1 MKLLEE
7 NIVQTIEEIYLLETL
22 NLDNKTILELGCGG
36 AAMTKKIALNGENRK
51 IIACE
56 VDKIQHEKNLKLNIE
71 NIKFEDYPAEEI
83 KLEDESVDIIMLFK
97 SLHHVPKHNMKKAFS
112 EIKRVLKPNGLV
124 YISEPLYQGEQNALI
139 SIFHDEEEVRK
150 IAFEH
155 IKEVVENEEFKLFK
169 EIFFQTP
176 VSYKNFEDFKT
187 RQMDV
192 THLDKVHSDEL
203 IKEVKLAYE
212 NHTKDEIT
220 FLKPFRVDIL
230 QKI

>member
-7 NIVQTIEEIYLLETL
+7 NITQTIEEIYLLETL

-36 AAMTKKIALNGENRK
+36 AVMTKKLASNGENRK
-51 IIACE
+51 IIASE

-71 NIKFEDYPAEEI
+71 NIQFEDYPAEDI
-83 KLEDESVDIIMLFK
+83 KLEDETVDIVLMFK
-97 SLHHVPKHNMKKAFS
+97 SFHHIPKENMPKALS

-124 YISEPLYQGEQNALI
+124 YISEPLYQGDQNALI
-139 SIFHDEEEVRK
+139 SIFHEEKYEREV
-150 IAFEH
+150 AFEN
-155 IKEVVENEEFKLFK
+155 IKKAVDDGIFKLFK

-176 VSYKNFEDFKT
+176 ITYKNFDDFRT

-192 THLDKVHSDEL
+192 THLDHVYSDEL
-203 IKEVKLAYE
+203 IQKVKNAYE
-212 NHTKDEIT
+212 KHSTGEIT